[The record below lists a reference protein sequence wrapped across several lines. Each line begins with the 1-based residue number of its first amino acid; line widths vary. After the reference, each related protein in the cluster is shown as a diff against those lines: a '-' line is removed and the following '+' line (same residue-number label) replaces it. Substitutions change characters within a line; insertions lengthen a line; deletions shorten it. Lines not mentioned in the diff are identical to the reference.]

1 MSHSAERKEKNCLNC
16 GAEVL
21 GRYCQVCGQEN
32 IEPRE
37 SFWHLVTHFIYD
49 ITHFDGKFFST
60 LKYLLFKP
68 GFLSKEYLKGKRA
81 SYLHPIRMYVF
92 TSAFFFLIF
101 FSTHKDEDA
110 VKVTETKETAAQVLK
125 RLEKEKTELEK
136 DLTDSLP
143 AVARNSI
150 SGQIRV
156 ISEDISAVTKD
167 STAKNRLKSKDN
179 NLTLFNFSGEPVR
192 YKTVAAYDSA
202 QAALPASQR
211 PNFIVRKFERQN
223 LHLKEKYHDDSK
235 EIWTAII
242 GKFRHLM
249 PQMFFISLPFFALIL
264 KLLYVRRK
272 EFYYV
277 NHVVYT
283 IHLYCATFI
292 IILLAMFSAYL
303 TAMAGK
309 GAEAWSGI
317 LFTLAGFY
325 YWYKA
330 MRNFYGQG
338 RGKTLFKYVLA
349 LFLALMMMSLIFVL
363 FFIFSAMAI

>member
-1 MSHSAERKEKNCLNC
+1 MSHLAERKEKNCLNC
-16 GAEVL
+16 GAEVQ

-37 SFWHLVTHFIYD
+37 SFWHLVTHFVYD

-68 GFLSKEYLKGKRA
+68 GFLSQEYLRGRRV

-101 FSTHKDEDA
+101 FSTHKDEEA
-110 VKVTETKETAAQVLK
+110 VKVTQTQETAAQVLK
-125 RLEKEKTELEK
+125 KLEKQKKGLEK
-136 DLTDSLP
+136 DLKDSLLQEERDSI
-143 AVARNSI
+143 AR
-150 SGQIRV
+150 QIR
-156 ISEDISAVTKD
+156 IITEDITAVTKD
-167 STAKNRLKSKDN
+167 STAKNRLQTKEDN
-179 NLTLFNFSGEPVR
+179 LNLFNFSGEPVR

-202 QAALPASQR
+202 QAALPPSKR
-211 PNFIVRKFERQN
+211 SNFITRKFERQN
-223 LHLKEKYHDDSK
+223 LHLKEKYQDNTK
-235 EIWTAII
+235 EMWTAIL

-249 PQMFFISLPFFALIL
+249 PQMLFISLPFFALIL

-303 TAMAGK
+303 SAMAGK
-309 GAEAWSGI
+309 GVEAWSGI

-330 MRNFYGQG
+330 MRNFYGQR
-338 RGKTLFKYVLA
+338 RGKTMLKYLLA
-349 LFLALMMMSLIFVL
+349 LFIALIMMSLIFVL